1 MILLTGGNGQLGREL
16 RFLLDERKMEYV
28 TTDIANMDI
37 TNEAAV
43 KAKFAEIKPDIV
55 FHLAAY
61 TAVDKAEDEGREL
74 AYKINVEGTQNIAQA
89 AEAVGAKL
97 FYISTDYVFDG
108 ALKDGEYLPEDSP
121 NPQNEYG
128 RTKRLGEEA
137 VMKFSSKYYIIRTS
151 WVFGKYG
158 HNFVFT
164 MQKLAKEHAEIS
176 VVNDQ
181 IGRPTWTRTLAEFII
196 YAAEHEKKVSYGI
209 YHLSNDNTATW
220 YEFAKEILKGT
231 DVRVVPIT
239 SEEFP
244 QKAKRPQYSVM
255 SLEKAKAT
263 GFVVPTWREALSKMI
278 KAIQ

>member
-16 RFLLDERKMEYV
+16 RFLLDKCKVEYV
-28 TTDIANMDI
+28 ATDVADMDI
-37 TNEAAV
+37 TNKAAV
-43 KAKFAEIKPDIV
+43 KAKFAEVKPDIV

-61 TAVDKAEDEGREL
+61 TAVDKAEDEGKEL
-74 AYKINVEGTQNIAQA
+74 DYKINVEGTQNIAQA
-89 AEAVGAKL
+89 AEAMGAKL

-108 ALKDGEYLPEDSP
+108 ALKDGEYLPEDPP

-164 MQKLAKEHAEIS
+164 MQKLAKKHAEIS

-181 IGRPTWTRTLAEFII
+181 VGRPTWTQTLAEFIM
-196 YAAEHEKKVSYGI
+196 YAAEHEEKVSYGV

-220 YEFAKEILKGT
+220 YEFAKEILKDT
-231 DVRVVPIT
+231 DVRVVPVT

-255 SLEKAKAT
+255 SLEKVKAT
-263 GFVVPTWREALSKMI
+263 GFVIPTWQEALSKMI